1 MKITVDYNETDSNEL
16 FIESAR
22 YLSDYLIGLK
32 FSDGNEN
39 TVDFKPF
46 LTRTLHPSLKKFL
59 NKNEFSKFSLEDG
72 NLNWN
77 DYEMIFPLT
86 DLYKGHIL

>member
-86 DLYKGHIL
+86 DLYKGQIL